1 LCVAVIN
8 CAEARQ
14 RTHRHTI
21 GSVLDANGNTA
32 LSVVRSSKTGARASV
47 LRRYAAA
54 FQGYVDELEANGAI
68 IRFMGGIRPGRCASR
83 SLHPCGMALD
93 ICQMARG
100 RVDRRCRLPAA
111 SGLPGSPDDTI
122 FSRADSGVIATTDT
136 FKRRSRRQLVV
147 CRMSPRPVDV
157 AIRRNGNGRCAM
169 LYWPV
174 HQSRSGGVTCANART
189 FEWPSR
195 RGQWGC
201 GYDHDWMIHD
211 LNFCSRR
218 KHG

>member
-1 LCVAVIN
+1 MRKLGVMPAVVTAVLCVAVIN

-100 RVDRRCRLPAA
+100 RVDRRCRLPGRERIARIARRHNLFEGGQWCHSDYGHVQAKVTAA
-111 SGLPGSPDDTI
+111 
-122 FSRADSGVIATTDT
+122 A
-136 FKRRSRRQLVV
+136 
-147 CRMSPRPVDV
+147 CRLSDV
-157 AIRRNGNGRCAM
+157 ASARR
-169 LYWPV
+169 
-174 HQSRSGGVTCANART
+174 
-189 FEWPSR
+189 R
-195 RGQWGC
+195 R
-201 GYDHDWMIHD
+201 H
-211 LNFCSRR
+211 
-218 KHG
+218 